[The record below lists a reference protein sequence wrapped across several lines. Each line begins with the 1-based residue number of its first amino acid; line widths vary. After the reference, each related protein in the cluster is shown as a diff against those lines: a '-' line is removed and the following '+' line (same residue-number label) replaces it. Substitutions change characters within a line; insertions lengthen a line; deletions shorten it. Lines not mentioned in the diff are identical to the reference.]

1 MKLNKKD
8 KDEFRNKIIELLKEV
23 PEGQLV
29 QIDKDILEGLLF
41 ETITVSEENNIQAK
55 LPIWSG
61 EFLSKI
67 DLSQVDFTN
76 VSWSLINFKLTD
88 DDILGFK
95 YGKDYTRRFQLDKN
109 KQLMQKLQ

>member
-61 EFLSKI
+61 
-67 DLSQVDFTN
+67 
-76 VSWSLINFKLTD
+76 
-88 DDILGFK
+88 
-95 YGKDYTRRFQLDKN
+95 
-109 KQLMQKLQ
+109 